1 MTKLKLHQKTIAC
14 LQKQGIVVEK
24 KIIQKVNSKKVI
36 QIDIKT
42 NKIKNTYN
50 SITEAAK
57 SCGLQQKGIS
67 GCCMEKQ
74 KTCGGFI
81 WKYKE

>member
-1 MTKLKLHQKTIAC
+1 MHQKTIAC
-14 LQKQGIVVEK
+14 LQKQGLIFEK
-24 KIIQKVNSKKVI
+24 KLNINSKKVI

-42 NKIKNTYN
+42 NEIKNTYN

-57 SCGLQQKGIS
+57 SCGLQQSGVS

-74 KTCGGFI
+74 KSCGGFI